1 MKKAQHLLEKREKM
15 KGIYVLR
22 KITSR
27 FIDVYDSGNSSDT
40 LPVLRKL
47 QKKMAKCTGY
57 PLEVVLLITHARSS

>member
-1 MKKAQHLLEKREKM
+1 M

-40 LPVLRKL
+40 LPGL
-47 QKKMAKCTGY
+47 Q
-57 PLEVVLLITHARSS
+57 I